1 MKDSALEAAKR
12 VVVFA
17 GEKKALKP
25 VILDVRKEVNY
36 CDYFVIVSGD
46 STVQVR
52 ALYNHI
58 IGRAKEEQIP
68 IAHREDDVED
78 RWLLIDLS
86 DVIVHVFLEEERAYY
101 DLEYLWKKAR
111 KIPCGTARAGVS
123 RSRPVVRKKPT
134 VRAKVSKRRKM

>member
-1 MKDSALEAAKR
+1 MMNKKNSALETAKR

-25 VILDVRKEVNY
+25 VILDIRKEANY
-36 CDYFVIVSGD
+36 CDYFVILSGD

-58 IGRAKEEQIP
+58 IGRAKEENIF
-68 IAHREDDVED
+68 IAHREDDSED
-78 RWLLIDLS
+78 RWLLIDLG
-86 DVIVHVFLEEERAYY
+86 DVIVHIFLEEERAYY

-111 KIPCGTARAGVS
+111 KIPGGTGGATRL
-123 RSRPVVRKKPT
+123 VRKKPAPAE
-134 VRAKVSKRRKM
+134 RKRISKRRKA